1 MSPLLPLILIGF
13 GANKIHSPKL
23 GIILKWTRGNG
34 LTFFVTQ
41 AEELKHISGI
51 FSEVTRK
58 PDRGV
63 VAFVYFALMSGDSGF
78 SSASLACASMYQTCG
93 YFQGKRSSIV
103 TDDQRMAMK

>member
-23 GIILKWTRGNG
+23 GIILKWTWGNS

-63 VAFVYFALMSGDSGF
+63 VAFVYFALQVFDVGGLWLLLCISGLCEHV
-78 SSASLACASMYQTCG
+78 SAMRI
-93 YFQGKRSSIV
+93 FPGK
-103 TDDQRMAMK
+103 KK